1 MKTFFLGANDTIQDR
16 WIYKVRSMGWDLEKI
31 GGVSNEAN
39 PQGISIPDET
49 EIIVVLK
56 DQISHKVRDKFKL
69 IYEDS
74 DTLFLELSSKVSKAM
89 SGIYQHDEV
98 IPRIWENPKA
108 LDEEDAKENFGS
120 TDNNQGLLVVTLDQA
135 WNAFRWN
142 RSSAGSTKK
151 LSKSW
156 NKYSRESGEVTFK
169 YFHSGDKEPVYLDG
183 EDTLPPTSR
192 LKSCLNPLLEIS
204 TKIKKD
210 KEVSKL
216 YAMHWIMGAV
226 DEGFIF
232 KTKNE
237 IDRALKMTFGCTT
250 RDIEERFWTD
260 LLVKKP
266 AVSKPIKKKVE
277 KKLTW
282 EDIHPSINHT
292 RNEIHLNGVKVVSED
307 LLLKT
312 DDLNVFV
319 STLQSLSLK
328 GSFIVNIN
336 STKEDHSIR
345 IREQRADQKA
355 CLQYVD
361 ELFGIKD
368 MYLTN
373 TMFIYQC
380 EGPVLDQESFSE
392 SDPMRPK
399 IRATTFSEKKA
410 VYKVL

>member
-31 GGVSNEAN
+31 GGVDNEAN

-49 EIIVVLK
+49 EVIVVMK
-56 DQISHKVRDKFKL
+56 DQVSHKVRDKFKL

-74 DTLFLELSSKVSKAM
+74 ETLFLELSSKVSKAM
-89 SGIYQHDEV
+89 AGLYAHDEV
-98 IPRIWENPKA
+98 IPRLWSTPKA
-108 LDEEDAKENFGS
+108 LDTEDAKEKFG
-120 TDNNQGLLVVTLDQA
+120 TIDNNLGLLVVTLDES
-135 WNAFRWN
+135 WSVFKWN
-142 RSSAGSTKK
+142 RNSAGSTKK

-156 NKYSRESGEVTFK
+156 LKYCRENEVTFK
-169 YFHSGDKEPVYLDG
+169 YYHAGDKEPVYVEG
-183 EDTLPPTSR
+183 EGALPPTSR
-192 LKSCLNPLLEIS
+192 LKECKNPLLEIS
-204 TKIKKD
+204 NKIKKD
-210 KEVSKL
+210 KEVAKL
-216 YAMHWIMGAV
+216 YAMHWIMGAC

-250 RDIEERFWTD
+250 RDIEEKFWSD
-260 LLVKKP
+260 LLVKKI
-266 AVSKPIKKKVE
+266 VKKKVE
-277 KKLTW
+277 KKLSW
-282 EDIHPSINHT
+282 EDKHPSISHT
-292 RNEIHLNGVKVVSED
+292 ENEIILNGIKVISED
-307 LLLKT
+307 LLLQT

-328 GSFIVNIN
+328 GSFIINIS
-336 STKEDHSIR
+336 STREDHSIR
-345 IREQRADQKA
+345 IREQQVDQESS
-355 CLQYVD
+355 LQYID

-373 TMFIYQC
+373 TMFVYQC